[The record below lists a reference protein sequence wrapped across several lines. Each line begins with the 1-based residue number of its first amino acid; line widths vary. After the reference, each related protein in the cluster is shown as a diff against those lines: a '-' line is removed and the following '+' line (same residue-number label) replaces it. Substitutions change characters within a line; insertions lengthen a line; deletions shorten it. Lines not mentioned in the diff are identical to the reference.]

1 MFHGS
6 GGFLYST
13 SQIKCKSRDHCH
25 QMEIGIS
32 KDAGSSSYLTDT
44 KDMWGEPDGELVLMC
59 TWIIRAVDA
68 YMFWCAMCNQH

>member
-44 KDMWGEPDGELVLMC
+44 KDMWGEPDGD
-59 TWIIRAVDA
+59 W
-68 YMFWCAMCNQH
+68 F

>member
-13 SQIKCKSRDHCH
+13 SQIKKCILRDHCH

-32 KDAGSSSYLTDT
+32 EEAGSSSYLTDT

-59 TWIIRAVDA
+59 A
-68 YMFWCAMCNQH
+68 